1 MLIILS
7 LLSGGWRYL
16 QYMLS
21 GGIPFSSPPGLTA
34 ILLLFMALIITSI
47 TVSDTLVRVT
57 VELLVVKATFIWLIA
72 HLFVVNTILSGLL
85 YSCML

>member
-1 MLIILS
+1 
-7 LLSGGWRYL
+7 
-16 QYMLS
+16 MLS

-47 TVSDTLVRVT
+47 TVSDALVRVT
-57 VELLVVKATFIWLIA
+57 VEFLVVKATFIWLIA
-72 HLFVVNTILSGLL
+72 HLFVVNAILSGLL